1 MHDYVNIVLALFN
14 ETAVLE
20 RIDIL
25 SQTLYIAIMY
35 IYCLIYKSKK

>member
-1 MHDYVNIVLALFN
+1 MHDSVNIVLALFN
-14 ETAVLE
+14 AVLE